1 MGSTYIKKLLHHMFR
16 ICLSL
21 AMAALLFEGCLV
33 MGSWFH
39 WSQRLIQAYGTWLF
53 IAWLSFTLYKAY
65 RYVGSWKRK
74 DILWERFAI
83 APKDFSQ
90 ELLDDTENVMLV
102 RDNREVKVRTYRNL
116 VSGDLIVTTYD
127 VPPNKQKN
135 RSNRLKLLCLLA
147 SIVLTIGLQAVPRI
161 GAWNQSADSEIDLSY
176 VYDVSDGLP
185 GVRAYAQSLF
195 PHFSDLQLGSKR
207 YVLPASGAREL
218 TEKDIAGMDKETIQ
232 LAINE
237 IYAKNGYDFAS
248 NPSIQEY
255 FLQKSWYHPSV
266 STMAE
271 AQANFS
277 EVERYNVNFLAQ
289 HRE

>member
-53 IAWLSFTLYKAY
+53 VICLSVTLYHAY

-83 APKDFSQ
+83 APKAFSQ
-90 ELLDDTENVMLV
+90 ELLDDAENVMLV
-102 RDNREVKVRTYRNL
+102 RDDREAKVRTYRNL

-127 VPPNKQKN
+127 VPLNKQKN
-135 RSNRLKLLCLLA
+135 RSNRIKLLCVLA

-195 PHFSDLQLGSKR
+195 PHLSDLQLGSKR

-218 TEKDIAGMDKETIQ
+218 TEEDIAGMDQETIQ